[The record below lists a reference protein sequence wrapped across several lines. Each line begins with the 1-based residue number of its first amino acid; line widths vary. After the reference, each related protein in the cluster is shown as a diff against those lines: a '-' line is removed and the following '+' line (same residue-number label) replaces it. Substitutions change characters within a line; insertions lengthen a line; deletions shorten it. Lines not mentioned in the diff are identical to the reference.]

1 MKLRSASD
9 GESAVIAPIH
19 PGEVLQ
25 ADFLDAFRI
34 TQHKWAVEIGVSPR
48 RINEIVRGKCGISA
62 DTALRLA
69 SYFGTTPRFWMNL
82 QSNYELR
89 VARMKAAED
98 LEHINPRT

>member
-1 MKLRSASD
+1 M
-9 GESAVIAPIH
+9 ITPIH

-25 ADFLDAFRI
+25 ADFLDPFGI
-34 TQHKWAVEIGVSPR
+34 TQHKVAEEIGVSPR
-48 RINEIVRGKCGISA
+48 RINESVHGRRGISA

-89 VARMKAAED
+89 VARMKVAED